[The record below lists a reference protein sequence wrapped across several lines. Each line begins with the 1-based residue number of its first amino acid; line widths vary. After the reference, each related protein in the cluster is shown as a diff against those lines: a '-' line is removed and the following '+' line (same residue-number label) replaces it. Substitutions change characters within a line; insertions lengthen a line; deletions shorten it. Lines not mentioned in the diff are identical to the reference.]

1 MSLKWKTEFFLLI
14 ILQPHFHSP
23 KPTAFIHCSFLVLP
37 VINFIYI
44 SVCVC
49 IYIYLYIYMY
59 LYSCS
64 SFYYLFCSFT
74 SQFLAALLLILHS
87 HGETFT
93 FLSETIIIMSL
104 VFSFYWRLK
113 TNKYYLFLWL
123 CTYYS
128 PQIQMKVLDCIS
140 FFLCPTL

>member
-1 MSLKWKTEFFLLI
+1 MKNRFFVLI
-14 ILQPHFHSP
+14 IPQLHFHSP
-23 KPTAFIHCSFLVLP
+23 KPTAFIHCYFSLP
-37 VINFIYI
+37 PAINFIYT
-44 SVCVC
+44 SVCVY
-49 IYIYLYIYMY
+49 IYIYVYIHMY
-59 LYSCS
+59 LYFCS
-64 SFYYLFCSFT
+64 SFCYLFCTFT

-104 VFSFYWRLK
+104 VFSFYQRLK

-128 PQIQMKVLDCIS
+128 PQIQIKVFDCIS

>member
-1 MSLKWKTEFFLLI
+1 MKWKTVFFSLLFLNFI
-14 ILQPHFHSP
+14 FTLPNQLLLYTAIFHSLLRLISY
-23 KPTAFIHCSFLVLP
+23 IHLC
-37 VINFIYI
+37 
-44 SVCVC
+44 VCVY
-49 IYIYLYIYMY
+49 IYIYVYIHMY
-59 LYSCS
+59 LYFCF
-64 SFYYLFCSFT
+64 SFYYLFCTFT

-104 VFSFYWRLK
+104 VFSFYQRLK

-128 PQIQMKVLDCIS
+128 PQIQIKVLDCIS